1 MKNKINDKELLAS
14 AINELRFAN
23 LQTELLR
30 SALENIEAFTTDN
43 LAKMTIKNSLKQYY
57 TDKLIHARLLFKR

>member
-1 MKNKINDKELLAS
+1 MKNKINNEVLLAS
-14 AINELRFAN
+14 AISELRFAN

-30 SALENIEAFTTDN
+30 SALENIEVFTTDN

-57 TDKLIHARLLFKR
+57 TDKLIHARLLFKK